1 MFFRC
6 FEARALRQK
15 NEQETSNLL
24 KKLTWPLV
32 LALVLGTA
40 GCFAVGGTSGVAL
53 LMVKYVVRKSYGPP
67 QTIEWQAGPTAV
79 AAHNTAENLVRRP
92 PNVILIV
99 TEDLGFNDITHNG
112 GGLAVGK
119 VPTPNFDSIASQ
131 GADFINGCP
140 VNATCAP
147 SPASLRTERYAT
159 RFGFEFT
166 PKELVKL
173 VAGIPYAQQT
183 VHGGTLRD
191 DAEDQ
196 NSRNRSSNRDQTEM
210 PENQCESLTY
220 EALV

>member
-1 MFFRC
+1 
-6 FEARALRQK
+6 
-15 NEQETSNLL
+15 
-24 KKLTWPLV
+24 
-32 LALVLGTA
+32 
-40 GCFAVGGTSGVAL
+40 
-53 LMVKYVVRKSYGPP
+53 MVKYVVRKSYGPP

-99 TEDLGFNDITHNG
+99 TDDLGFNDITHNG

-131 GADFINGCP
+131 GAEFINDYP

-166 PKELVKL
+166 PTPKELVKL
-173 VAGIPYAQQT
+173 VVGIPYAQQT

-191 DAEDQ
+191 DAKDQ

-210 PENQCESLTY
+210 PKNQCESLTY